1 MQNNTCITV
10 HGKRFHYTWLRDHCL
25 CKECY
30 HPESSQKIYDISLSP
45 LPVEPHAVEETEE
58 QLRILWN
65 GPTPHESIFQINWLL
80 DHSYD
85 PAPNP
90 ESQGEIAL
98 WDAAYLEAHPP
109 GFFDAPATSFESWT
123 PQLTTLGFAVLHNLD
138 RLDLHLW
145 FNEIAPIHVTE
156 YGVTSRVRPTSEAR
170 DLAMSN
176 AGDGLLPHTDG
187 SYRWGERLLQFLYA
201 HHNTTVGGDTILID
215 GFRVAQGFRRQ
226 HPVEFQLLVS
236 TRIQYRQYDRQAG
249 YLFKHTTPILLLD
262 NSGEVEAVYYCPKN
276 IAWQLPF
283 DEVDGFY
290 RAYNLFSSYLN
301 DPAYQYR
308 FRLEQGDCVLFQ
320 NFRVLHSRSE
330 YDPSSGYRDFET
342 GYVDWSYIEA
352 RMEYQR
358 VNGDMQPPIKG

>member
-1 MQNNTCITV
+1 MQNNTCVTV

-65 GPTPHESIFQINWLL
+65 GPTPHESIFQISWLL

-215 GFRVAQGFRRQ
+215 GFRAAQDFRRQ
-226 HPVEFQLLVS
+226 HPVEFQLLAS

-262 NSGEVEAVYYCPKN
+262 NLGEVEAVYYCP
-276 IAWQLPF
+276 
-283 DEVDGFY
+283 ES
-290 RAYNLFSSYLN
+290 LFTI
-301 DPAYQYR
+301 
-308 FRLEQGDCVLFQ
+308 
-320 NFRVLHSRSE
+320 
-330 YDPSSGYRDFET
+330 SSGLAPRRREPPFA
-342 GYVDWSYIEA
+342 DWY
-352 RMEYQR
+352 
-358 VNGDMQPPIKG
+358 